1 MEKVKLSDFIDYLEK
16 QVGQPYLWGGQHTRL
31 TPQNYVAVI
40 EKKETSAENAEDAIA
55 YCKTLFD
62 NGAAV
67 LYAYD
72 CSGLGMYY
80 LQNVTKTYSHDMSAN
95 GMMGECEK
103 ADEPKKGYW
112 VFRLNDG
119 RATHIGYMVSD
130 TEVIHA
136 KGRKYGVTKEK
147 YKKSY
152 WHTCGIP
159 KCIDFEEP
167 EPPEPEPPKPTP
179 SIKIKVKGSVRVREG
194 NGVLSKKIK
203 TVKNCLLPYCG
214 QAIESPYWYMTE
226 VDGKEGYISS
236 KPKLTE
242 LVEVYDG
249 TK

>member
-1 MEKVKLSDFIDYLEK
+1 MKTVKLSDFNTYLNE
-16 QVGQPYLWGGQHTRL
+16 QIGQPYLWGGQHTKL
-31 TPQNYVAVI
+31 TPYTYIDII
-40 EKKETSAENAEDAIA
+40 ERKETTAQNAEDAIA

-179 SIKIKVKGSVRVREG
+179 TIKIKVKGSVRVREG
-194 NGVLSKKIK
+194 NGVLCGCFFPFDNFNVIVGSKFGVLPTPHIRFAYLRFKI
-203 TVKNCLLPYCG
+203 G
-214 QAIESPYWYMTE
+214 
-226 VDGKEGYISS
+226 
-236 KPKLTE
+236 
-242 LVEVYDG
+242 VEVG
-249 TK
+249 